1 MMVPPLQG
9 FDRFVGG
16 DPGRCPGLVWGRAFG
31 PPSVAVV
38 KVFDTPASL
47 GRVLVLASLCVS
59 IFAAAHGAPL
69 PPDHA
74 ERMTK
79 GLEIFRTDVAPLLK
93 EHCVRCHGGEKT
105 KGDLD
110 LVTRDGFL
118 KGGADG
124 VAVVPFSAAESKVM
138 KMLRHE
144 EEPYMPEKK
153 PRLPDA
159 AIAKF
164 TAWIDAGA
172 PYSEPLIEGRK
183 PARDRSVVTAEDRK
197 WWAFLPLAKVA
208 VPQREAGTPVR
219 SADAT
224 ADKSVRLTSSS
235 HPIDA
240 FLAVKAAEKKLT
252 LAAPADAA
260 TLVRRAYL
268 TLHGIPPTPE
278 QGDAFAKSFAANP
291 QDAMAKLADE
301 LLASP
306 RYGERWARHWLD
318 VARFAESSGFEH
330 DYDRE
335 GAFHFRDFVI
345 RALNDDMP
353 YDEFVRW
360 QLAGDEFAP
369 GNPLALMATG
379 FLGAGVFPTQITANE
394 VERTRYDAMDDMLS
408 TTSAAFLGLTV
419 GCARCHDHKYDPIPT
434 QDYYRMLSTF
444 TTTTRSVIDLD
455 VNPEQNAPKLR
466 EWTAKREP
474 LAAELARHEK
484 ELRGKF
490 DGWLASGAEMPKSA
504 TWSVLTFSETK
515 SQAGA
520 TFTRLDDG
528 SYLAGGTN
536 GGQDTYTFTA
546 GTPLRRI
553 TGLRLDALAH
563 PSMHKGG
570 PGRADNGNFALS
582 KIRVFAK
589 ATGGGAETE
598 VKLAK
603 AVADFE
609 QNKASLRIASSL
621 DDNAKTGWAID
632 PQFGK
637 DHSAVFTFAAPV
649 DFEGGASL
657 RVVLEFAVNKQHSI
671 GRPRLS
677 VIADTEPRLDAESLP
692 GPVAA
697 VFDAL
702 RKRNVLDDKQSGT
715 LFDWWK
721 RRDAGWLAL
730 DAKLAKHDAAKP
742 ANTVKVLVCAEGYKP
757 LTMHSQG
764 ANFFANT
771 HILKRGNTELKD
783 GVAAQRFLQVLMP
796 SEDAAKQWAWAPPQG
811 AQFSGRRR
819 SLANWITDT
828 ERGAGAL
835 AARVIVNR
843 VWQHHFGRGL
853 VATPNDFGRTGA
865 PPSNPELLDWLAG
878 ELIRGGW
885 KLKPLHKLIM
895 TSSAWQQNS
904 VRDAAKETADPVND
918 TFTRRVPQRLEGE
931 AIRDSMLS
939 VSGLLEAT
947 MFGPGTKD
955 ERSKRRSIYFT
966 VKRSQLI
973 GSMVAFDQPEPLAS
987 QGARPT
993 TTVTP
998 QALMLMNGPQVRE
1011 WAEAFAARMEKET
1024 GDDARIAQAYRIAI
1038 GRPARSEEAK
1048 AARAFIAAQ
1057 TASYTAEGKPNAA
1070 HIALADFAQV
1080 MFGLNDF
1087 AYLE

>member
-1 MMVPPLQG
+1 MMKKPARH
-9 FDRFVGG
+9 D
-16 DPGRCPGLVWGRAFG
+16 DGLEWLREIRRSQAAC
-31 PPSVAVV
+31 AV
-38 KVFDTPASL
+38 L
-47 GRVLVLASLCVS
+47 GTFSAGKRLLRVASLCAILLPGVH
-59 IFAAAHGAPL
+59 AATL

-79 GLEIFRTDVAPLLK
+79 GLEIFRKDVGPLLK
-93 EHCVRCHGGEKT
+93 EHCVKCHGGEKT

-110 LVTRDGFL
+110 LVTREGLL
-118 KGGADG
+118 KGGEDG

-144 EEPYMPEKK
+144 EEPHMPEKK

-159 AIAKF
+159 VIAQIA
-164 TAWIDAGA
+164 AWIDAGA
-172 PYSEPLIEGRK
+172 PYAEPLIEGRK
-183 PARDRSVVTAEDRK
+183 PAKDRSVVTAEDRQ
-197 WWAFLPLAKVA
+197 WWAFQPLAKGA
-208 VPQREAGTPVR
+208 VPQRNADNPVR
-219 SADAT
+219 SEAAADRI
-224 ADKSVRLTSSS
+224 VRVTSRT

-268 TLHGIPPTPE
+268 TMHGVPPTPE
-278 QGDAFAKSFAANP
+278 QSAAFARDFAADP
-291 QDAMAKLADE
+291 QTAMTNLADG

-306 RYGERWARHWLD
+306 GYGERWARHWLD

-345 RALNDDMP
+345 KALNSDMR
-353 YDEFVRW
+353 YDQFVRW
-360 QLAGDEFAP
+360 QLAGDEFAHD
-369 GNPLALMATG
+369 NPLALMATG

-408 TTSAAFLGLTV
+408 TTGSAFLGLTV

-434 QDYYRMLSTF
+434 RDYYRMLSTF

-455 VNPEQNAPKLR
+455 LNPEENAPKLR
-466 EWTAKREP
+466 EWTAQREP
-474 LAAELARHEK
+474 LAADIARHEK
-484 ELRGKF
+484 DLRGKF
-490 DGWLASGAEMPKSA
+490 DGWLAAGAEMPKGA
-504 TWSVLTFSETK
+504 TWSVLTMSDTK
-515 SQAGA
+515 SKAGA

-528 SYLAGGTN
+528 SYLAEGKN
-536 GGQDTYTFTA
+536 GAEDSYTFTA
-546 GTPLRRI
+546 TTAMRRI

-563 PSMHKGG
+563 PSMKKGG

-589 ATGGGAETE
+589 AASGGTEAE
-598 VKLAK
+598 VKIAK

-609 QNKASLRIASSL
+609 QNKASLGVAAAL
-621 DDNAKTGWAID
+621 DDNPKTGWAVD

-637 DHSAVFTFAAPV
+637 DHSAVFTFAQPV
-649 DFEGGASL
+649 DFEGGATL
-657 RVVLEFAVNKQHSI
+657 RVALEFAVNKQHNI

-677 VIADTEPRLDAESLP
+677 VIAEVEPRLDADTLP

-697 VFDAL
+697 AFDAL
-702 RKRNVLDDKQSGT
+702 RKGSAPDGAQRAA

-721 RRDAGWLAL
+721 RRDAGWRAL
-730 DAKLAKHDAAKP
+730 DAKLAAHDATKP
-742 ANTVKVLVCAEGYKP
+742 GSTTKVLVCAEGFKP
-757 LTMHSQG
+757 LVMHSQG
-764 ANFFANT
+764 ANFFEET
-771 HILKRGNTELKD
+771 YILKRGNTELKD
-783 GVAAQRFLQVLMP
+783 GVASQGFLQVLMP
-796 SEDAAKQWAWAPPQG
+796 SADAETQWMWKPEQA

-819 SLANWITDT
+819 SLANWITDVGH
-828 ERGAGAL
+828 GAGVL

-853 VATPNDFGRTGA
+853 VATPSDFGRTGA
-865 PPSNPELLDWLAG
+865 LPSHPELLDWLAG
-878 ELIRGGW
+878 ELIRNEW
-885 KLKPLHKLIM
+885 HLKPLHRLIM
-895 TSSAWQQNS
+895 TSAAWQQNS
-904 VRDAAKETADPVND
+904 ARDAAKEAADPAND

-931 AIRDSMLS
+931 ALRDSMLA
-939 VSGLLEAT
+939 VSGLLDPA

-966 VKRSQLI
+966 IKRSQLV
-973 GSMVAFDQPEPLAS
+973 GSMVAFDQPEPLVS
-987 QGARPT
+987 QGSRPT

-1011 WAEAFAARMEKET
+1011 WAEAFASRLEKET
-1024 GDDARIAQAYRIAI
+1024 GDDARIVSAYGIAI
-1038 GRPARSEEAK
+1038 GRPPRPVEA
-1048 AARAFIAAQ
+1048 AAALAFVAAQ
-1057 TASYTAEGKPNAA
+1057 TASYAAEGKPNAA

-1080 MFGLNDF
+1080 LFGLNDF
-1087 AYLE
+1087 AYVE

>member
-1 MMVPPLQG
+1 MNVRQTAS
-9 FDRFVGG
+9 FVS
-16 DPGRCPGLVWGRAFG
+16 AM
-31 PPSVAVV
+31 
-38 KVFDTPASL
+38 
-47 GRVLVLASLCVS
+47 LAATAG
-59 IFAAAHGAPL
+59 AAPF

-79 GLEIFRTDVAPLLK
+79 GLAIFQKEIAPLMK
-93 EHCVRCHGGEKT
+93 EHCVKCHGGEKT
-105 KGDLD
+105 KADLD
-110 LVTRDGFL
+110 LVTREGLL
-118 KGGADG
+118 KGGENG

-164 TAWIDAGA
+164 AAWIDAGA

-183 PARDRSVVTAEDRK
+183 PARDRSVVTAEDRQ
-197 WWAFLPLAKVA
+197 WWAFQPLAKVA
-208 VPQREAGTPVR
+208 VLQRNADNPVR
-219 SADAT
+219 VTGA
-224 ADKSVRLTSSS
+224 

-240 FLAVKAAEKKLT
+240 FLAVKAGAKKLT

-260 TLVRRAYL
+260 TLVRRAFL
-268 TLHGIPPTPE
+268 TMHGVPPTPE
-278 QGDAFAKSFAANP
+278 QIAAFAKDFAANP
-291 QDAMAKLADE
+291 QHAMAKLADE
-301 LLASP
+301 LLASS

-345 RALNDDMP
+345 KALNSDMP
-353 YDEFVRW
+353 YDQFVRW

-369 GNPLALMATG
+369 GDALALTATG

-408 TTSAAFLGLTV
+408 TTSSAFLGLTV

-434 QDYYRMLSTF
+434 RDYYRMLSTF

-455 VNPEQNAPKLR
+455 LDAEKNAPKLR
-466 EWTAKREP
+466 EWTAQREP
-474 LAAELARHEK
+474 LAADVAKQEK

-490 DGWLASGAEMPKSA
+490 DAWIVAGAEMPKGV
-504 TWSVLTFSETK
+504 TWSVLTMSETK
-515 SQAGA
+515 SKAGA

-536 GGQDTYTFTA
+536 GAHDTYTFTA
-546 GTPLRRI
+546 KTALRHV
-553 TGLRLDALAH
+553 TGLRLDALAY
-563 PSMHKGG
+563 PSMKKGG

-589 ATGGGAETE
+589 AASGGEETE
-598 VKLAK
+598 VRLVK

-609 QNKASLRIASSL
+609 QNKASLSVASSL
-621 DDNAKTGWAID
+621 DENAKTGWAID

-637 DHSAVFTFAAPV
+637 DHSAVFTFAQPV
-649 DFEGGASL
+649 DSEGGATL
-657 RVVLEFAVNKQHSI
+657 RVVLDFEVNKQHNI

-677 VIADTEPRLDAESLP
+677 VIADVEPRLDGETLP
-692 GPVAA
+692 APVAA
-697 VFDAL
+697 AFDAL
-702 RKRNVLDDKQSGT
+702 EKKAALGNKQRT
-715 LFDWWK
+715 ALFDWWK
-721 RRDAGWLAL
+721 RRDGDWRAL
-730 DAKLAKHDAAKP
+730 DMKLAAHDAKKP
-742 ANTVKVLVCAEGYKP
+742 ANTTKVLVCAEGYKP
-757 LTMHSQG
+757 LVMHSQG
-764 ANFFANT
+764 ANFFEET
-771 HILKRGNTELKD
+771 HVLKRGNTDLKD
-783 GVAAQRFLQVLMP
+783 GLATQSFLQVLMP
-796 SEDAAKQWAWAPPQG
+796 SANVEKQWLWKPEQG

-819 SLANWITDT
+819 SLANWITDV

-853 VATPNDFGRTGA
+853 VVTPNDFGRTGA
-865 PPSNPELLDWLAG
+865 LPSNPELLDWLAG
-878 ELIRGGW
+878 EFIRGGW

-895 TSSAWQQNS
+895 TSAAWQQSNA
-904 VRDAAKETADPVND
+904 RDAAKEAADPAND

-931 AIRDSMLS
+931 ALRDSMLAA
-939 VSGLLEAT
+939 SGVLDAT

-1011 WAEAFAARMEKET
+1011 WAEAFATRVESEI
-1024 GDDARIAQAYRIAI
+1024 GDDASIARAYLIAL
-1038 GRPARSEEAK
+1038 GRAPRAQEAES
-1048 AARAFIAAQ
+1048 ARAFVAAQ

-1070 HIALADFAQV
+1070 HLALADFAQV
-1080 MFGLNDF
+1080 IFGLNDF
-1087 AYLE
+1087 AYAQ

>member
-1 MMVPPLQG
+1 MKLLQTSS
-9 FDRFVGG
+9 F
-16 DPGRCPGLVWGRAFG
+16 LSAMLA
-31 PPSVAVV
+31 VA
-38 KVFDTPASL
+38 A
-47 GRVLVLASLCVS
+47 G
-59 IFAAAHGAPL
+59 AAAL
-69 PPDHA
+69 PTDHA
-74 ERMTK
+74 ERMTR
-79 GLEIFRTDVAPLLK
+79 GLEIFRRDIGRLLK
-93 EHCVRCHGGEKT
+93 EHCVKCHGGEKT

-110 LVTRDGFL
+110 LVTREGLL
-118 KGGADG
+118 KGGEDG
-124 VAVVPFSAAESKVM
+124 VAIVPFSAAESKVM

-159 AIAKF
+159 AIARF
-164 TAWIDAGA
+164 AVWIDAGA
-172 PYSEPLIEGRK
+172 PYAEPLIEGRK
-183 PARDRSVVTAEDRK
+183 PIKDRSVVTAEDRL
-197 WWAFLPLAKVA
+197 WWAFQPLAKMQ
-208 VPQREAGTPVR
+208 PPAG
-219 SADAT
+219 AA
-224 ADKSVRLTSSS
+224 

-240 FLAVKAAEKKLT
+240 FLAAKAAEKKLT
-252 LAAPADAA
+252 FAARAEPRE
-260 TLVRRAYL
+260 LVRRAYL
-268 TLHGIPPTPE
+268 TLHGVPPTPE
-278 QGDAFAKSFAANP
+278 QIAGFDPAN
-291 QDAMAKLADE
+291 MGKLADE

-353 YDEFVRW
+353 YDQFVRW
-360 QLAGDEFAP
+360 QLAGDEFAHD
-369 GNPLALMATG
+369 NPLALMATG

-408 TTSAAFLGLTV
+408 TTGAAFLGLTV
-419 GCARCHDHKYDPIPT
+419 GCARCHDHKYDPIPSR
-434 QDYYRMLSTF
+434 DYYRMLSTF

-455 VNPEQNAPKLR
+455 LEPEK
-466 EWTAKREP
+466 TAEKQRAWAALREP
-474 LAAELARHEK
+474 LAKELARRES

-490 DGWLASGAEMPKSA
+490 GGWLAGGAELPKGA
-504 TWSVLTFSETK
+504 AWSVLTLTEAKSE
-515 SQAGA
+515 AGA

-536 GGQDTYTFTA
+536 GAQDKYTFTA
-546 GTPLRRI
+546 DTALRHI

-563 PSMHKGG
+563 PSMNKGG

-589 ATGGGAETE
+589 STSGGAETE
-598 VKLAK
+598 VKIAK

-609 QNKASLRIASSL
+609 QNKASLGIAASL
-621 DDNAKTGWAID
+621 DDDPKTGWAVD

-649 DFEGGASL
+649 DFEGGTSL
-657 RVVLEFAVNKQHSI
+657 RVVLEFRVNTRHHI

-677 VIADTEPRLDAESLP
+677 VIADVEPRLEGDTLP
-692 GPVAA
+692 APVASA
-697 VFDAL
+697 FDTL
-702 RKRNVLDDKQSGT
+702 RKGT
-715 LFDWWK
+715 ALTAAQHTAIFDWWK
-721 RRDAGWLAL
+721 KRDADWRAL
-730 DAKLAKHDAAKP
+730 NAKLAAHDAAKP
-742 ANTVKVLVCAEGYKP
+742 VNTTKVLVCAEGYKP

-764 ANFFANT
+764 ANFFEET
-771 HILKRGNTELKD
+771 YILKRGNTELKD
-783 GVAAQRFLQVLMP
+783 GVAAQSFLQVLMP
-796 SEDAAKQWAWAPPQG
+796 SPDAAVRWTWTPPEG
-811 AQFSGRRR
+811 SQFSGRRR
-819 SLANWITDT
+819 SLANWITDAGH
-828 ERGAGAL
+828 GAGAL

-865 PPSNPELLDWLAG
+865 LPSNPELLDWLAG
-878 ELIRGGW
+878 ELIRNGW
-885 KLKPLHKLIM
+885 HLKPLHKLIM
-895 TSSAWQQNS
+895 TSAAWQQGS
-904 VRDAAKETADPVND
+904 ARDAAKESADPAND

-931 AIRDSMLS
+931 ALRDSMLA
-939 VSGLLEAT
+939 VSGLLDPV

-966 VKRSQLI
+966 IKRSQLI

-987 QGARPT
+987 QGSRPT

-1011 WAEAFAARMEKET
+1011 WAEAFASRLEKET
-1024 GDDARIAQAYRIAI
+1024 GDDARIARAYVIAI
-1038 GRPARSEEAK
+1038 GRAPRTEEA
-1048 AARAFIAAQ
+1048 AAAHAFVAAQ

-1080 MFGLNDF
+1080 VFGLNDF
-1087 AYLE
+1087 AYVE

>member
-1 MMVPPLQG
+1 
-9 FDRFVGG
+9 
-16 DPGRCPGLVWGRAFG
+16 
-31 PPSVAVV
+31 
-38 KVFDTPASL
+38 
-47 GRVLVLASLCVS
+47 
-59 IFAAAHGAPL
+59 
-69 PPDHA
+69 
-74 ERMTK
+74 
-79 GLEIFRTDVAPLLK
+79 
-93 EHCVRCHGGEKT
+93 
-105 KGDLD
+105 
-110 LVTRDGFL
+110 
-118 KGGADG
+118 
-124 VAVVPFSAAESKVM
+124 
-138 KMLRHE
+138 
-144 EEPYMPEKK
+144 
-153 PRLPDA
+153 
-159 AIAKF
+159 
-164 TAWIDAGA
+164 
-172 PYSEPLIEGRK
+172 
-183 PARDRSVVTAEDRK
+183 
-197 WWAFLPLAKVA
+197 WWAFQPLAKVTI
-208 VPQREAGTPVR
+208 PTCTSPNPV
-219 SADAT
+219 T
-224 ADKSVRLTSSS
+224 AFVLSR
-235 HPIDA
+235 
-240 FLAVKAAEKKLT
+240 AAEKKLT

-268 TLHGIPPTPE
+268 TMHGVPPTPE
-278 QGDAFAKSFAANP
+278 QIAAFEKDFSANP
-291 QDAMAKLADE
+291 QSAMARLADE

-353 YDEFVRW
+353 YDQFVRW

-369 GNPLALMATG
+369 GDSLALMATG

-434 QDYYRMLSTF
+434 RDYYRMLSTF

-455 VNPEQNAPKLR
+455 IHPEQNAPKLR

-484 ELRGKF
+484 GLRRKF
-490 DGWLASGAEMPKSA
+490 DGWLATGAEMPKGA
-504 TWSVLTFSETK
+504 TWSVLALSETK

-589 ATGGGAETE
+589 ATGGGAEKE

-609 QNKASLRIASSL
+609 QNKASLSIASSL
-621 DDNAKTGWAID
+621 DDNPKTGWAVD

-649 DFEGGASL
+649 DFEGGAVL

-677 VIADTEPRLDAESLP
+677 VIADAEPRLNAESLP

-697 VFDAL
+697 AFDVL
-702 RKRNVLDDKQSGT
+702 RKKGALDDKQRGA

-721 RRDAGWLAL
+721 RRDTGWRGL
-730 DAKLAKHDAAKP
+730 DAKLAAHDTMKP
-742 ANTVKVLVCAEGYKP
+742 ANTTKVLVCAEGYKP
-757 LTMHSQG
+757 LVMHSQG
-764 ANFFANT
+764 ANFFEET
-771 HILKRGNTELKD
+771 FVLKRGNTELKD
-783 GVAAQRFLQVLMP
+783 GVAAQSFLQVLMP
-796 SEDAAKQWAWAPPQG
+796 SADAENQWAWKPPQG
-811 AQFSGRRR
+811 AQFSGRRH

-865 PPSNPELLDWLAG
+865 MPSNPELLDWLAG
-878 ELIRGGW
+878 ELIRSGW

-895 TSSAWQQNS
+895 MSAAWQQGS
-904 VRDAAKETADPVND
+904 ARDAAKEAADPAND

-931 AIRDSMLS
+931 AIRDSMLA
-939 VSGLLEAT
+939 VSGLIDTT

-955 ERSKRRSIYFT
+955 ERSRRRSIYFT

-998 QALMLMNGPQVRE
+998 QALMLMNGAQVRE
-1011 WAEAFAARMEKET
+1011 WAEAFASRLENVS
-1024 GDDARIAQAYRIAI
+1024 GDDERIAQAYRIAI
-1038 GRPARSEEAK
+1038 SRMPRVEETA

-1070 HIALADFAQV
+1070 HLALADFAQV
-1080 MFGLNDF
+1080 IFGLNDF